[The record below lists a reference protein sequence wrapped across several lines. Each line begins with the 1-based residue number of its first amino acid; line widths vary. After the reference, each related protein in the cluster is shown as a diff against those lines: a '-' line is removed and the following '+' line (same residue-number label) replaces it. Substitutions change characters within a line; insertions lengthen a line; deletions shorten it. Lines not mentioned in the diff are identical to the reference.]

1 MDFVVIYMILKVS
14 KADES
19 YVGEKGK
26 PLRYYTFKPILL
38 NVMFQWTLP
47 LF

>member
-14 KADES
+14 KADEL

-26 PLRYYTFKPILL
+26 PLRYNTFKPILL
-38 NVMFQWTLP
+38 NVMFQ
-47 LF
+47 